1 MGVPNRYNFKFLNE
15 NDTIEPNYDELYFT
29 NFCEL
34 YDRASNIFEFVNLP
48 KTIPFES
55 LIKQLL
61 LFGRT
66 FIIEKEGDLL
76 AVPGNTGGYLDLYHR
91 PMTAIL
97 NNPYAKNING
107 EYQIIY
113 DDMLTPHNIYDDNI
127 KSFPI
132 CCRLKNDKSEVGLFP
147 ILKKYAFL
155 LTHAEIT
162 LATSCIQSRAMGI
175 ASGVGEKA
183 QKELQIF
190 YENLLKGKIY
200 TLKENPV
207 DENTYKVLPFIATAA
222 NQVTQFIELKQFYF
236 NEFLNEIGIVTNF
249 NKKVAQQNNMELEIN
264 DKIAFSLVDE
274 MYNTLSADLEIINK
288 TFGSDISIKK
298 NYEKPTEEKQ
308 EETEETVDETVDEN
322 DEPIDETKG
331 GEENDKME
339 I

>member
-1 MGVPNRYNFKFLNE
+1 MGVPTRYNFKFLNE
-15 NDTIEPNYDELYFT
+15 NDTIEPNYDELYYT

-34 YDRASNIFEFVNLP
+34 YDRASNIFEFENLP

-76 AVPGNTGGYLDLYHR
+76 AVPGNNGGYLDLYRR

-97 NNPYAKNING
+97 NNPYSKGIDG

-113 DDMLTPHNIYDDNI
+113 DDMLASHNIYDENI
-127 KSFPI
+127 KSMPI
-132 CCRLKNDKSEVGLFP
+132 CCRLKNDKSEVGLYP
-147 ILKKYAFL
+147 ILKKYAYL

-200 TLKENPV
+200 TLKENPI
-207 DENTYKVLPFIATAA
+207 DENTYKVLPFINLTT

-249 NKKVAQQNNMELEIN
+249 NKKVAQQNNLELEIN

-274 MYNTLSADLEIINK
+274 MFNTLSADLEIINK
-288 TFGSDISIKK
+288 TFGSNIALKK
-298 NYEKPTEEKQ
+298 NYERQEEAT
-308 EETEETVDETVDEN
+308 EETEEVKEEAEDKPKEKVEEITEGSE
-322 DEPIDETKG
+322 G
-331 GEENDKME
+331 GENEN
-339 I
+339 

>member
-1 MGVPNRYNFKFLNE
+1 MGVPTRYNFKFLSE
-15 NDTIEPNYDELYFT
+15 NDTIEPNYDELYYT

-34 YDRASNIFEFVNLP
+34 FDRASNIFEFKNLP

-66 FIIEKEGDLL
+66 FIIEKEGDLI
-76 AVPGNTGGYLDLYHR
+76 AVPGNNGGYLDIYHR

-97 NNPYAKNING
+97 NNPYAEGING

-113 DDMLTPHNIYDDNI
+113 DDMLASHNIYDDNI
-127 KSFPI
+127 KSLPV
-132 CCRLKNDKSEVGLFP
+132 CCRLKNDKSEVGLYP
-147 ILKKYAFL
+147 ILKKYAYL

-200 TLKENPV
+200 TLKENPI
-207 DENTYKVLPFIATAA
+207 DENTYKVLPFISTTA
-222 NQVTQFIELKQFYF
+222 NQITQFIELKQFYF

-274 MYNTLSADLEIINK
+274 MYNTLTTDLEIINK
-288 TFGSDISIKK
+288 TFGSNIEIRK
-298 NYEKPTEEKQ
+298 NYEKPTEEKWEKSAEEVTEEKTEETT
-308 EETEETVDETVDEN
+308 EETEEGEVNADE
-322 DEPIDETKG
+322 
-331 GEENDKME
+331 DK

>member
-1 MGVPNRYNFKFLNE
+1 MGVPSRYNFKFLNE
-15 NDTIEPNYDELYFT
+15 NDSIEPNYNELYYT

-34 YDRASNIFEFVNLP
+34 YDRASNIFEFENLP
-48 KTIPFES
+48 KTIPFER

-76 AVPGNTGGYLDLYHR
+76 AVPGNNGGYLDLYHR

-97 NNPYAKNING
+97 NNPYAQGIDG

-113 DDMLTPHNIYDDNI
+113 DDMLSTHNIYDENI
-127 KSFPI
+127 RSFPI
-132 CCRLKNDKSEVGLFP
+132 CCRLKNDKSEVGLYP
-147 ILKKYAFL
+147 ILKKYAYL

-200 TLKENPV
+200 TLKENPI
-207 DENTYKVLPFIATAA
+207 DENTYKVLPFINLTA
-222 NQVTQFIELKQFYF
+222 NQVSQFIELKQFYF

-249 NKKVAQQNNMELEIN
+249 NKKVAQQNNLELEIN

-274 MYNTLSADLEIINK
+274 MFNTLSADLEIINK
-288 TFGSDISIKK
+288 TFGCNISLKK
-298 NYEKPTEEKQ
+298 NYERQEEKT
-308 EETEETVDETVDEN
+308 EETEETTEKEKPEEVTEDKESEGDEDE
-322 DEPIDETKG
+322 
-331 GEENDKME
+331 DKV
-339 I
+339 

>member
-1 MGVPNRYNFKFLNE
+1 MGVPTRYNFKFLNE
-15 NDTIEPNYDELYFT
+15 NDTIEPNYDELYYT

-34 YDRASNIFEFVNLP
+34 YDRASNIFEFKNLP

-66 FIIEKEGDLL
+66 FIVEKEGDLL
-76 AVPGNTGGYLDLYHR
+76 AVPGNNGGYLDLYHR

-97 NNPYAKNING
+97 NNPYANDING

-113 DDMLTPHNIYDDNI
+113 DDMLASHNIYDENI

-132 CCRLKNDKSEVGLFP
+132 CCRLKNDKSEVGLYP
-147 ILKKYAFL
+147 ILKKYAYL

-175 ASGVGEKA
+175 ASGVGDKA

-200 TLKENPV
+200 TLKENPI
-207 DENTYKVLPFIATAA
+207 DENTYKVLPFIATTA

-274 MYNTLSADLEIINK
+274 MFNTLSADLEIINK
-288 TFGSDISIKK
+288 TFGSDIKLKK
-298 NYEKPTEEKQ
+298 NYEDPVEEKQ
-308 EETEETVDETVDEN
+308 EETEEKTEEVTEEKTETEKTEESEGDKDE
-322 DEPIDETKG
+322 
-331 GEENDKME
+331 DKV
-339 I
+339 